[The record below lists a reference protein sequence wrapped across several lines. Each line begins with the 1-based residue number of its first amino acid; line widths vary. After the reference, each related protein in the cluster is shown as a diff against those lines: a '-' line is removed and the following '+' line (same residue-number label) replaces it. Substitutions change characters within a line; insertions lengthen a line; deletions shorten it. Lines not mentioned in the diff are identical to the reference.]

1 MARLAREL
9 RPSRLVNTTDAAP
22 LFRFVQLEVPWAL
35 GPADGRYVLRG
46 HAGEPAYIL
55 VLRTLGASQ
64 RRLLGRR
71 GRARPAPPSPEPAP
85 VTTARATLIAARPLN
100 EPGER
105 WLAGADLDAE
115 ADRAIEVLNA
125 VLHAHRIAAADP
137 AVRPVARAQ
146 ALVVRVGVGVGEQ
159 VADGRWARAVEV
171 APPRARSHRESV
183 LRPQER
189 LAAIL
194 GARDVVLACE
204 DLTLRARADADAG
217 RWREAAF
224 QLRVALEAAIAE
236 LQPWSGQG
244 DLDARIEALREQRTS
259 VGQIANTALE
269 GGLQEP
275 QIGQVGAVLE
285 QIEAALRA
293 RTQLG
298 LR

>member
-1 MARLAREL
+1 M
-9 RPSRLVNTTDAAP
+9 
-22 LFRFVQLEVPWAL
+22 
-35 GPADGRYVLRG
+35 LRG
-46 HAGEPAYIL
+46 HAGEPAHIL
-55 VLRTLGASQ
+55 VLRTLGAPQ

-71 GRARPAPPSPEPAP
+71 GRARPAAPSPAPAP
-85 VTTARATLIAARPLN
+85 VTTARATLIAARPLT
-100 EPGER
+100 EPGRR
-105 WLAGADLDAE
+105 WLASADLAAE
-115 ADRAIEVLNA
+115 ADRAIAVLNA

-137 AVRPVARAQ
+137 AVRPITRTQ
-146 ALVVRVGVGVGEQ
+146 ALVVRVGVGGGEQ
-159 VADGRWARAVEV
+159 VADGRWAEAVEV
-171 APPRARSHRESV
+171 PPARGGGRRESV

-204 DLTLRARADADAG
+204 DLTLRARSDVDAG

-236 LQPWSGQG
+236 LQPWGGQG
-244 DLDARIEALREQRTS
+244 DLDARIAALREQRGD
-259 VGQIANTALE
+259 VGAIANAALE

-275 QIGQVGAVLE
+275 QIAQVEAALE
-285 QIEAALRA
+285 QIESALRA

>member
-1 MARLAREL
+1 M
-9 RPSRLVNTTDAAP
+9 
-22 LFRFVQLEVPWAL
+22 
-35 GPADGRYVLRG
+35 LRG

-55 VLRTLGASQ
+55 VLRTLGAPQ

-71 GRARPAPPSPEPAP
+71 RGARPAAPAPGPAP
-85 VTTARATLIAARPLN
+85 VTTTRATLIAARPLS

-105 WLAGADLDAE
+105 WLASADLGAE
-115 ADRAIEVLNA
+115 ADRAIDVLNT

-137 AVRPVARAQ
+137 AVRPVVRAQ
-146 ALVVRVGVGVGEQ
+146 ALVVRVGVGGGEQ

-171 APPRARSHRESV
+171 APARARGHRETV

-224 QLRVALEAAIAE
+224 QLRVAIEAAIAE

-244 DLDARIEALREQRTS
+244 DMDERIAALREQRTS
-259 VGQIANTALE
+259 VGQVANAALE

-275 QIGQVGAVLE
+275 QLAQVQAVLE